1 MKNIKNKNKL
11 KGKNNNN
18 ERKLK
23 GAKNK
28 NNAVEFNEYL
38 ESLTNNIEEK
48 IYEILKSKKIKV
60 RDTNK
65 EFNNFLNKNNIYSF
79 EDDILCEYP
88 NFPEFYCKE
97 NQLGKNKNNND
108 DYTFR
113 KKNKIETININLD
126 LSYDEPLEE
135 LDVEDMN
142 NENIQLELNI
152 DENELPN
159 PPIINDQEIRDRLEY
174 IINHCGDKLDTITN
188 FWKKNRKKIKLF
200 IGFAGNKDDILRIYG
215 KGLDRTG
222 KIKSIEFNR
231 YWNRHD
237 GDGINMNSEKSI
249 KELYDVDSM
258 KEEELLERIDDIINK
273 FNK

>member
-28 NNAVEFNEYL
+28 NNAIEFNEYL

-65 EFNNFLNKNNIYSF
+65 EFNNFLNKNNFYSF

-159 PPIINDQEIRDRLEY
+159 PPIINDQEIRDRFEY

-222 KIKSIEFNR
+222 KIKSIEFIR

-258 KEEELLERIDDIINK
+258 KEDELLERIDDIINK

>member
-28 NNAVEFNEYL
+28 NNAIEFNEYL

-65 EFNNFLNKNNIYSF
+65 EFNNFLNKNNFYSF
-79 EDDILCEYP
+79 EDDILCESP
-88 NFPEFYCKE
+88 NSPEFYCKE

-126 LSYDEPLEE
+126 LSYDEPL
-135 LDVEDMN
+135 
-142 NENIQLELNI
+142 
-152 DENELPN
+152 
-159 PPIINDQEIRDRLEY
+159 
-174 IINHCGDKLDTITN
+174 
-188 FWKKNRKKIKLF
+188 
-200 IGFAGNKDDILRIYG
+200 
-215 KGLDRTG
+215 
-222 KIKSIEFNR
+222 
-231 YWNRHD
+231 
-237 GDGINMNSEKSI
+237 
-249 KELYDVDSM
+249 
-258 KEEELLERIDDIINK
+258 
-273 FNK
+273 